1 MLGIDK
7 LIDAVALI
15 LEKHDPPTDEA
26 LFEITKAQAMVIS
39 MTDGENFNDNIIT
52 QAVRSLQARFV
63 HRMPMGALF
72 ESEEYRP
79 WLAERQGDIDWYY
92 WERYRK
98 HLSVTKGFSP
108 RVVRTLDTTTDNI
121 LDRLEDPHKKGEWAK
136 RGMVV
141 GHVQSGKTANYTGLV
156 CKAADAGYQVIIVLA
171 GLLNSLRNQTQERL
185 DSDFMGWCTRVKDL
199 VGVSRFGT
207 GRRPVCFTSSVEDFK
222 KATAN
227 STAMNLDALNEPVL
241 FVLKK
246 NKSTL
251 ENLYGWLSEHNKH
264 NLREF
269 SMLMIDDEADHASV
283 NTNKED
289 KKPTTI
295 NKAIRDLL
303 SLFSR
308 SSFVG
313 YTATP
318 FANIFIDPDNDHEM
332 ENGENYKDLF
342 PRDFIL
348 SLEPPDNYIGP
359 HRIFVDDADIDCI
372 RSISDNE
379 DLLPAK
385 HKIDFIPDILP
396 SSLKKAVNC
405 FILARAIRL
414 LRGQERK
421 HHSMMINASRF
432 TDVQNIL
439 KGIVSEHVKEIR
451 HAVKNYAALSPEQA
465 VLNKVLKSLYD
476 TWYEEYRDAVPE
488 WNIIQTYLKKAI
500 NPIEVISINSVSKDV
515 LDYSPDQYP
524 NGRSLIAIGG
534 LGLSRGLTLEGLMV
548 SYFLRNSIMYDTLMQ
563 MGRWFGYRDGYAD
576 ICRIFMTDEA
586 KAWYAHIA
594 ESTEELRSDFWSMEK
609 AKLTPL
615 EFGLRVR
622 SHPTALIVTARNK
635 MRCSKDV
642 PVNIS
647 LEGRLAETSV
657 VYADDK
663 IIQHNQKVLEKTILS
678 AEKYTARQPT
688 DLGFLWRSVPSDIV
702 KSAIENYENH
712 PECMLTYSEPLIGYL
727 EKLSTEGMDTCDIL
741 LRSVKSKD
749 SKPHT
754 INNELIINT
763 PKRTVAVFNNS
774 KIEFSK
780 RRVASK
786 GDEKVGIP
794 YDEVLKIQSD
804 FAGKNVPDREYRKYK
819 WDQGH
824 PPLFMINFI
833 EATAKDNSKSTL
845 VPCFGL
851 SLPGNPASGRRP
863 ERTVQY
869 RVNTVW
875 WRKNYL
881 VDQEEEDE
889 EE

>member
-1 MLGIDK
+1 MKKTEK

-15 LEKHDPPTDEA
+15 LENREPPTEEA
-26 LFEITKAQAMVIS
+26 LLGITSAQAGVVS
-39 MTDGENFNDNIIT
+39 LTDGETFSDEEIG
-52 QAVRSLQARFV
+52 QAVKALQARFV
-63 HRMPMGALF
+63 HRMPMGAFF
-72 ESEEYRP
+72 ESKEYRP

-98 HLSVTKGFSP
+98 HLAVTKGFSP
-108 RVVRTLDTTTDNI
+108 HVVRTLDNTTDNI
-121 LDRLEDPHKKGEWAK
+121 LNRLEDPIKEGVWAR

-141 GHVQSGKTANYTGLV
+141 GHVQSGKTANYTGLI

-171 GLLNSLRNQTQERL
+171 GILNSLRNQTQERL
-185 DSDFMGWCTRVKDL
+185 DSDFMGWCTRVNDF

-207 GRRPVCFTSSVEDFK
+207 NRRPVCFTSSIEDFK

-227 STAMNLDALNEPVL
+227 NTAMNLDALNEPVL

-264 NLREF
+264 NLPEF

-289 KKPTTI
+289 KDPTTI

-303 SLFSR
+303 SLFNR

-318 FANIFIDPDNDHEM
+318 FANIFIDPENDNEM
-332 ENGENYKDLF
+332 QNGENYKDLF
-342 PRDFIL
+342 PRDFVH
-348 SLEPPDNYIGP
+348 SLEPPNNYIGP

-372 RSISDNE
+372 RSIGDNE
-379 DLLPAK
+379 DMLPIK
-385 HKIDFIPDILP
+385 HKIDFMPTVLP
-396 SSLKKAVNC
+396 GSLKKAINC

-414 LRGQERK
+414 SRMHERK

-432 TDVQNIL
+432 TNFQNIL
-439 KGIVSEHVKEIR
+439 KGIVSEHVKDVRQGIG
-451 HAVKNYAALSPEQA
+451 NYAALRPEEA
-465 VLNKVLKSLYD
+465 LLNNVLQSLYK
-476 TWYEEYRDAVPE
+476 TWCEEYSETVSD
-488 WNIIQTYLKKAI
+488 WDMIQPYLKKAVD
-500 NPIEVISINSVSKDV
+500 PIEVISINSVSKDV
-515 LDYSPDQYP
+515 LDYSHDQYP
-524 NGRSLIAIGG
+524 NGRSLIAVGG
-534 LGLSRGLTLEGLMV
+534 LGLSRGLTLEGLMI

-576 ICRIFMTDEA
+576 VCRIFMTDEA
-586 KAWYAHIA
+586 KTWYAHIA
-594 ESTEELRSDFWSMEK
+594 ESTEELRKDFRDMEK

-635 MRCSKDV
+635 MRSGRDI

-657 VYADDK
+657 VYADPNILD
-663 IIQHNQKVLEKTILS
+663 HNRKVLMGAIDS
-678 AEKYTARQPT
+678 AKEYRDVKET
-688 DLGFLWRSVPSDIV
+688 DLGYLWKGVPTSIV
-702 KSAIENYENH
+702 QSAIENYQNH
-712 PECMLTYSEPLIGYL
+712 PGCMLTYSEPLVGYL
-727 EKLSTEGMDTCDIL
+727 TELSAEGMDTCDIL
-741 LRSVKSKD
+741 LRSVDKD
-749 SKPHT
+749 SEKET
-754 INNELIINT
+754 ICGCKINF
-763 PKRTVAVFNNS
+763 PERKVAVSDNS
-774 KIEFSK
+774 KIEFNK

-786 GDEKVGIP
+786 GDERVGIP
-794 YDEVLKIQSD
+794 KDDVIRIRSQFD
-804 FAGKNVPDREYRKYK
+804 GKNVPDREYRKYRWK
-819 WDQGH
+819 RGL
-824 PPLFMINFI
+824 PPLFMINFV
-833 EATAKDNSKSTL
+833 EAIGKNNGNKTL

-851 SLPGNPASGRRP
+851 SFPGDPGFVRRP
-863 ERTVQY
+863 KRTVQY

-875 WRKNYL
+875 WRENYL
-881 VDQEEEDE
+881 MDQDE
-889 EE
+889 GDGDE